1 MFVLI
6 SSKFSL
12 KYTHRY
18 TQRETKDLI
27 LSLAELIISRN
38 KKKPDKHFRTEE
50 KLQIKFPL

>member
-12 KYTHRY
+12 KYTQRY

-38 KKKPDKHFRTEE
+38 KKKPDKHFRIEE
-50 KLQIKFPL
+50 KLQTKFPL